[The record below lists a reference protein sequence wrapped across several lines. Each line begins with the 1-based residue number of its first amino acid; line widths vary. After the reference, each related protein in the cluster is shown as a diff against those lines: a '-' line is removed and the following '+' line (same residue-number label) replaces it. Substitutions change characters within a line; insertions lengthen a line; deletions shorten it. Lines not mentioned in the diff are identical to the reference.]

1 MCFSAR
7 LSILSFIVGI
17 VSSAILIKFGEEK
30 YTQQNKALGY
40 FFMFVS
46 CMQLIEF
53 FLWIDQKQPSIINNI
68 SSILGPIFNNLQPI
82 VALLIGKY
90 FIEKDNINPIHSYI
104 IYVVSILYVIY
115 VIYKFVEYVKLKD
128 IYTTT
133 NKEKHLDWKWK
144 NYFEYKYYY
153 ITMLIIF
160 SRYYDNKYIW
170 ISTIISFVILF
181 FSVFK
186 FNKNIGELWCFMVT
200 GVPLMLFVIQK
211 LIK

>member
-1 MCFSAR
+1 MCFSKR

-17 VSSAILIKFGEEK
+17 VSSAILIKFGEEQYK
-30 YTQQNKALGY
+30 KSNEALGY

-53 FLWIDQKQPSIINNI
+53 FLWIDQNPPSTINKI

-82 VALLIGKY
+82 VALSIGKY
-90 FIEKDNINPIHSYI
+90 FIEDSINPIHSYI
-104 IYVVSILYVIY
+104 IYGVSIVYVIY
-115 VIYKFVEYVKLKD
+115 VIYTFIEYIQLENM
-128 IYTTT
+128 YTTT

-144 NYFEYKYYY
+144 YHFSYRYYY
-153 ITMLIIF
+153 IVMLIIF

-170 ISTIISFVILF
+170 LSTIISFAILF

-186 FNKNIGELWCFMVT
+186 FSKNIGELWCFMVT

-211 LIK
+211 FLK